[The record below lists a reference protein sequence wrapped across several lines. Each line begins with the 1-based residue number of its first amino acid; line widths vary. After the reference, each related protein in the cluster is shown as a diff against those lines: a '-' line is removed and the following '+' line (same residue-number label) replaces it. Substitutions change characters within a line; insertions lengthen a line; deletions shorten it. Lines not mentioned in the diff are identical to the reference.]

1 MGAFLVVFAGGADGL
16 FVCSRLPWFMG
27 GGGGTGVGDLQGG
40 VGNALEV
47 VAVVLE
53 TFEAALGNALDV
65 VAAVETI
72 LEMVGMQPCLLPH
85 RNRRLEHYAS
95 LVIVLLDL
103 GWGRPCCV
111 RTEDNES
118 IVI

>member
-1 MGAFLVVFAGGADGL
+1 MELALVSRGPSWSSSPTWQMAYLFAAVFPG
-16 FVCSRLPWFMG
+16 SWEE
-27 GGGGTGVGDLQGG
+27 VGEQ
-40 VGNALEV
+40 A
-47 VAVVLE
+47 LE
-53 TFEAALGNALDV
+53 TFEAALGNALEAV
-65 VAAVETI
+65 AAAVETV

-85 RNRRLEHYAS
+85 RNRRPEHYAG

>member
-1 MGAFLVVFAGGADGL
+1 M
-16 FVCSRLPWFMG
+16 
-27 GGGGTGVGDLQGG
+27 
-40 VGNALEV
+40 GNALE
-47 VAVVLE
+47 A
-53 TFEAALGNALDV
+53 
-65 VAAVETI
+65 VAAGVETV

-85 RNRRLEHYAS
+85 RNRRPEHYAC

-103 GWGRPCCV
+103 GWGRPYCV

>member
-1 MGAFLVVFAGGADGL
+1 METFEAAL
-16 FVCSRLPWFMG
+16 
-27 GGGGTGVGDLQGG
+27 
-40 VGNALEV
+40 GNALEV
-47 VAVVLE
+47 GEQALE
-53 TFEAALGNALDV
+53 TFEAALGNALEA
-65 VAAVETI
+65 VAAVVETI

-85 RNRRLEHYAS
+85 RNRHPEHYAC

-103 GWGRPCCV
+103 GWGSPCCV